1 MPNSNRMEKTFE
13 YSDFIKNKYPNE
25 WFLIA
30 NPTYQGTR
38 VVDGIVLFHSKD
50 KKEVCYIGRAKVS
63 AFNQIALVFTGDIQ
77 SNRKNG
83 ILQRVF

>member
-1 MPNSNRMEKTFE
+1 MRYSNKKEKTLE
-13 YSDFIKNKYPNE
+13 YSDFIKTQYPNE

-50 KKEVCYIGRAKVS
+50 KKEVCYIGWGKVTG
-63 AFNQIALVFTGDIQ
+63 FNQIALVFTGDIQ

-83 ILQRVF
+83 ILQRV